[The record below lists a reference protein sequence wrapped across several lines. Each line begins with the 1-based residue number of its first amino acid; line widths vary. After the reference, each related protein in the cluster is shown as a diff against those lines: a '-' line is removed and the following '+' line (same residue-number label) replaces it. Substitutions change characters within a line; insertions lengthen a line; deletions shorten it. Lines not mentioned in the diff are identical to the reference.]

1 MDPVVDSPLL
11 NTKWVLPNSKQFL
24 ACGLLSAQIASQC
37 GALALFFKSCFTP
50 V

>member
-1 MDPVVDSPLL
+1 MDPVVDRPLL
-11 NTKWVLPNSKQFL
+11 NTKWVLPNSKIV
-24 ACGLLSAQIASQC
+24 LSMWFTQIASQC